1 MVFIHLA
8 RARTLRVIVEGCSLM
23 LLRGGDPGQCYCGPV
38 KAGALGAVG
47 RQKNHL
53 IHLTCEGSNLT
64 LLSEQHAFLAWALL
78 VVRVHPCAR
87 RPMTLLAAGDWS
99 VRASLVSVVYK
110 APSFLQSSLH
120 SKATEAGAVMPATCV
135 TQNYQNPA
143 LHGRCPGPGEGR
155 GFASQ

>member
-1 MVFIHLA
+1 
-8 RARTLRVIVEGCSLM
+8 M

-38 KAGALGAVG
+38 KAGPLGAVG

-99 VRASLVSVVYK
+99 VRASLVWCIRRHH
-110 APSFLQSSLH
+110 SS
-120 SKATEAGAVMPATCV
+120 S
-135 TQNYQNPA
+135 Q
-143 LHGRCPGPGEGR
+143 
-155 GFASQ
+155 ASIPKQLRQWQ

>member
-1 MVFIHLA
+1 
-8 RARTLRVIVEGCSLM
+8 M
-23 LLRGGDPGQCYCGPV
+23 LLRGGAPAQCLCGPV
-38 KAGALGAVG
+38 QASALGAVG

-87 RPMTLLAAGDWS
+87 RLMTLLAADEWS
-99 VRASLVSVVYK
+99 MRARLVSVVCK

-120 SKATEAGAVMPATCV
+120 PKATEAVAPSMPATCA
-135 TQNYQNPA
+135 TQNNQNPA
-143 LHGRCPGPGEGR
+143 LHGHSPGPREGR
-155 GFASQ
+155 DFESHLPQVSVWLW